1 MEGREERLEK
11 LGNCHGFPR
20 AGNPLSAVEVF
31 PVGLP
36 AARDT
41 AVQVPFIDSKMKM
54 LSLVHE
60 CICGGAQAG
69 PPCPRH

>member
-1 MEGREERLEK
+1 MEDREERLEK
-11 LGNCHGFPR
+11 LGHCHGFPR
-20 AGNPLSAVEVF
+20 AGNPFSAVEVF

-36 AARDT
+36 ADRDM
-41 AVQVPFIDSKMKM
+41 AVHVPFMGSKMKM
-54 LSLVHE
+54 SLVHK